1 MQDERCGAISNRWS
15 GSAVREFLA
24 RLRTP
29 APQLE
34 AVRTQLLEVPSLI
47 SIRAESKGD
56 IDAIHAINK
65 RLFETD
71 TEAKLV
77 DLLRSRD
84 KLIISLVA
92 EDKGKLVGHIAFSRV
107 QNEANPGI
115 RGLGL
120 GPMAVI
126 PERQNCGI
134 GSQLVQAGIGHS
146 KSLGYDYIV
155 VLGHPSYYPR
165 FGFMPA
171 RQFDLHCAW
180 EVPEDVFMA
189 LEVQAN
195 SLSSVKGLVMYEPE
209 FNEV

>member
-1 MQDERCGAISNRWS
+1 M
-15 GSAVREFLA
+15 
-24 RLRTP
+24 
-29 APQLE
+29 
-34 AVRTQLLEVPSLI
+34 I
-47 SIRAESKGD
+47 SIRAESRGD
-56 IDAIHAINK
+56 IDAIHAIN
-65 RLFETD
+65 RYLFETD
-71 TEAKLV
+71 SEAKLV

-92 EDKGKLVGHIAFSRV
+92 EDEGKLIGHIAFSRV
-107 QNEANPGI
+107 YNESNSGV

-134 GSQLVQAGIGHS
+134 GSQLVKAGIGHG

-155 VLGHPSYYPR
+155 VLGHPTYYPR
-165 FGFMPA
+165 FGFIPA

-189 LEVQAN
+189 LEVQTN
-195 SLSSVKGLVMYEPE
+195 SLSNVNGLVMYEPE
-209 FNEV
+209 FSEV